1 MPNPI
6 GTADILDQTIDPA
19 VVRADAAYDF
29 MNALNDHISA
39 RIRYDRDGG
48 RYRGDNPP
56 NDDDIQKAF
65 VEAIAAVAQ
74 TLRITL
80 SA

>member
-1 MPNPI
+1 MRNPI
-6 GTADILDQTIDPA
+6 GTADIDQTIDLA
-19 VVRADAAYDF
+19 SRRADAAYDF

-65 VEAIAAVAQ
+65 VEAIVSVAQ
-74 TLRITL
+74 TLRVTL
-80 SA
+80 AA

>member
-1 MPNPI
+1 MTTNPDHI
-6 GTADILDQTIDPA
+6 DQTIDLA
-19 VVRADAAYDF
+19 SRRAADAAYDF

-65 VEAIAAVAQ
+65 VEAIVSVAQ
-74 TLRITL
+74 TLRITF
-80 SA
+80 AA

>member
-1 MPNPI
+1 MTTHPDHI
-6 GTADILDQTIDPA
+6 DQTIDPA
-19 VVRADAAYDF
+19 VRRATDAAYDF

-56 NDDDIQKAF
+56 NDDDIQTAF
-65 VEAIAAVAQ
+65 VNAVAAVAQ
-74 TLRITL
+74 TLRVTF